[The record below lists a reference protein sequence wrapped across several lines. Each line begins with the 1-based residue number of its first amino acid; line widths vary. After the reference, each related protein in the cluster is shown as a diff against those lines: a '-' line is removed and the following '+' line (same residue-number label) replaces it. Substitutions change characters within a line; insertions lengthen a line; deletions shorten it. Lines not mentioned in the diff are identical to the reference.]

1 MMTLFGLQRQK
12 IRCPQAREA
21 TRELDAMTCPGSK
34 ENLEIEASCNRQ
46 SQGRFDV
53 DGMLGRLAKWLRI
66 LGLDA
71 QFPVKAPRPGRIFL
85 TAKKRSWGLGIIF
98 IESDNLMEQV
108 RQALLEADVRPNPE
122 HFLSRCLVCNARVRA
137 ISPRD
142 AEGRVPA
149 GILDRDYL
157 LNECPQCGRVYWE
170 GSHRNRIEQRLRAA
184 GLDPALPREDG

>member
-1 MMTLFGLQRQK
+1 
-12 IRCPQAREA
+12 
-21 TRELDAMTCPGSK
+21 MTCPDHK
-34 ENLEIEASCNRQ
+34 EKPETEASCVRDYEV
-46 SQGRFDV
+46 RFDV

-71 QFPVKAPRPGRIFL
+71 QYPVKAPRPGRIFL
-85 TAKKRSWGLGIIF
+85 TAKKRSWGPAIIF
-98 IESDNLMEQV
+98 IESDSLMEQV
-108 RQALLEADVRPNPE
+108 RQTLLEADIRPNPE

-170 GSHRNRIEQRLRAA
+170 GSHRSRIEQSLRAA
-184 GLDPALPREDG
+184 GLDVALPEEDRQDRE